1 MLYCVWSSSSTISK
15 MSSCWLNKT
24 CKQEQT
30 AKDFYWNYFP
40 KKVARGHIHSGSW
53 GKILISWPL
62 RTAQQFISTCESI
75 LSTSRFNLVRC
86 LLTKLCKDCKSI
98 NQSTVSNYH
107 KIIHFWNVLQFLTDL
122 TTCTTK
128 IQLHIPF

>member
-1 MLYCVWSSSSTISK
+1 MLFCVWSSSSTISK
-15 MSSCWLNKT
+15 MSSCWLNET

-62 RTAQQFISTCESI
+62 RTAQ
-75 LSTSRFNLVRC
+75 
-86 LLTKLCKDCKSI
+86 
-98 NQSTVSNYH
+98 
-107 KIIHFWNVLQFLTDL
+107 
-122 TTCTTK
+122 
-128 IQLHIPF
+128 